1 MLSGNCPTA
10 LDDLMNMFIAKD
22 SFKDCLCH
30 SQINQIN
37 QMKSS
42 LGYYSFMQDDHLHTD
57 VSGRSDEVVTLEH
70 AKSKAIQMKKPMR

>member
-1 MLSGNCPTA
+1 
-10 LDDLMNMFIAKD
+10 MNMFIAKD

-57 VSGRSDEVVTLEH
+57 VGGWSDEVVTLEH
-70 AKSKAIQMKKPMR
+70 AKLKAM